1 MTRTE
6 TPRAAKCL
14 AGHSGE
20 DGADIT
26 AGTRVEARMR
36 GVKLLGQ
43 QVMPK
48 GFSSQIAGPDGC
60 TALGIPVTE
69 AVG

>member
-1 MTRTE
+1 
-6 TPRAAKCL
+6 
-14 AGHSGE
+14 
-20 DGADIT
+20 
-26 AGTRVEARMR
+26 MR